1 MAEFTPLD
9 GAGTGSS
16 AARRSPAAHGR
27 EPEVS
32 ETTEVKGQ
40 FGLDQ
45 SGGTGKKLKIN
56 FILQICPQDI
66 FQQKIPINKKS

>member
-16 AARRSPAAHGR
+16 AARRSTAARGR

-32 ETTEVKGQ
+32 ETTEV
-40 FGLDQ
+40 
-45 SGGTGKKLKIN
+45 
-56 FILQICPQDI
+56 
-66 FQQKIPINKKS
+66 

>member
-16 AARRSPAAHGR
+16 AARRSLAAQGR

-32 ETTEVKGQ
+32 ETTEV
-40 FGLDQ
+40 
-45 SGGTGKKLKIN
+45 
-56 FILQICPQDI
+56 
-66 FQQKIPINKKS
+66 

>member
-16 AARRSPAAHGR
+16 AARRSPAAQGR

-32 ETTEVKGQ
+32 ETTEV
-40 FGLDQ
+40 
-45 SGGTGKKLKIN
+45 
-56 FILQICPQDI
+56 
-66 FQQKIPINKKS
+66 

>member
-16 AARRSPAAHGR
+16 AARTSTAAHGR

-32 ETTEVKGQ
+32 ETTEV
-40 FGLDQ
+40 
-45 SGGTGKKLKIN
+45 
-56 FILQICPQDI
+56 
-66 FQQKIPINKKS
+66 